1 MNNLSYYYLIMSQ
14 KSLLE
19 NQVIEE
25 ILRERI
31 YYYLL
36 NKKSIDFWL
45 LISPN
50 FIYSNKFTEIIKNS
64 NFYKNNKVA
73 ISASD
78 LLNNKDL
85 NFYGSIVTT
94 DKEFYKW
101 LKLRIGYFE
110 ELNELKSSNN
120 NNSTY
125 VSDGICGFLGSQ
137 NIDKLSSNPNYL
149 HPSISIDRYKQSL
162 NLYLSKETIKLKK

>member
-1 MNNLSYYYLIMSQ
+1 MSQ

-36 NKKSIDFWL
+36 NKRSVDFWL

-50 FIYSNKFTEIIKNS
+50 FIYSNKLNESIKNS
-64 NFYKNNKVA
+64 NFYKSNKIS

-85 NFYGSIVTT
+85 SFYGAIVTT

-110 ELNELKSSNN
+110 ELKELKSLDRTN
-120 NNSTY
+120 Y
-125 VSDGICGFLGSQ
+125 VSDGICGSLDY
-137 NIDKLSSNPNYL
+137 NLLNELSSNPNYL
-149 HPSISIDRYKQSL
+149 HPSICLDRYKQSL
-162 NLYLSKETIKLKK
+162 DLYLSKESLILQK

>member
-36 NKKSIDFWL
+36 NKRTIDFWL

-50 FIYSNKFTEIIKNS
+50 FIYSNKINETIKNS
-64 NFYKNNKVA
+64 NFYKKNKSS
-73 ISASD
+73 ISSSE
-78 LLNNKDL
+78 LINSKDL
-85 NFYGSIVTT
+85 EFYGSIVTT

-101 LKLRIGYFE
+101 LKLRIGYYE
-110 ELNELKSSNN
+110 EVKDLKLIKNRS
-120 NNSTY
+120 Y
-125 VSDGICGFLGSQ
+125 VSDGICGTL
-137 NIDKLSSNPNYL
+137 NYNQ
-149 HPSISIDRYKQSL
+149 IYTTFKI
-162 NLYLSKETIKLKK
+162 

>member
-36 NKKSIDFWL
+36 NKRTIDFWV

-50 FIYSNKFTEIIKNS
+50 FIYSNKLNETIKNS
-64 NFYKNNKVA
+64 NFYKKNYTSISSQEFSKYNN
-73 ISASD
+73 
-78 LLNNKDL
+78 LE
-85 NFYGSIVTT
+85 FYGSIVTT

-101 LKLRIGYFE
+101 LRLRIGYFE
-110 ELNELKSSNN
+110 ETKDLNKLDNRN
-120 NNSTY
+120 Y
-125 VSDGICGFLGSQ
+125 VSDGICGILDHNS
-137 NIDKLSSNPNYL
+137 IEKLTSNPNYL
-149 HPSISIDRYKQSL
+149 HPSISIERYKQSL
-162 NLYLSKETIKLKK
+162 ELYLSKETSKIQK